1 MKKPSRE
8 EYTERGAALGVDETY
23 KYVEALEGYCEQLEK
38 AYEDVKKG
46 LDNACNKLE
55 GLYLCIDVLTDKES
69 KKDKEYW
76 KKKVMKEVFQKMNED
91 FENSVLKAVQKVGI
105 NVDKEELLKAL
116 IYDRG
121 QYDEGYED
129 AMNEIKHPQPLKFE
143 DLKEGMW
150 IYDAPYEEI
159 VRIKEIESNEWIFLE
174 CIKSKDLSNTFFQE
188 GRFYPITIPN
198 IGDKNG

>member
-1 MKKPSRE
+1 MYKPPIE
-8 EYTERGAALGVDETY
+8 
-23 KYVEALEGYCEQLEK
+23 
-38 AYEDVKKG
+38 
-46 LDNACNKLE
+46 
-55 GLYLCIDVLTDKES
+55 I
-69 KKDKEYW
+69 
-76 KKKVMKEVFQKMNED
+76 VMKEVFQKMNED
-91 FENSVLKAVQKVGI
+91 FENSVLKAVQKVDI

-121 QYDEGYED
+121 QYDKGYED
-129 AMNEIKHPQPLKFE
+129 AMNEVKHPQPLKLE
-143 DLKEGMW
+143 DLKEGLW
-150 IYDAPYEEI
+150 INDAPYEEI

>member
-1 MKKPSRE
+1 MYKPPIE
-8 EYTERGAALGVDETY
+8 
-23 KYVEALEGYCEQLEK
+23 
-38 AYEDVKKG
+38 
-46 LDNACNKLE
+46 
-55 GLYLCIDVLTDKES
+55 I
-69 KKDKEYW
+69 
-76 KKKVMKEVFQKMNED
+76 VMKEVFQKMNED

-121 QYDEGYED
+121 QYDKGYED
-129 AMNEIKHPQPLKFE
+129 AMNEVKHPQPLKFE

-174 CIKSKDLSNTFFQE
+174 YIKSNDLFNTFFQE
-188 GRFYPITIPN
+188 ERFYPIQIPN
-198 IGDKNG
+198 IGTE

>member
-69 KKDKEYW
+69 KK
-76 KKKVMKEVFQKMNED
+76 
-91 FENSVLKAVQKVGI
+91 
-105 NVDKEELLKAL
+105 
-116 IYDRG
+116 
-121 QYDEGYED
+121 
-129 AMNEIKHPQPLKFE
+129 IK
-143 DLKEGMW
+143 
-150 IYDAPYEEI
+150 
-159 VRIKEIESNEWIFLE
+159 
-174 CIKSKDLSNTFFQE
+174 
-188 GRFYPITIPN
+188 N
-198 IGDKNG
+198 IGKRR

>member
-1 MKKPSRE
+1 MYKSPIEIVME
-8 EYTERGAALGVDETY
+8 EL
-23 KYVEALEGYCEQLEK
+23 
-38 AYEDVKKG
+38 
-46 LDNACNKLE
+46 
-55 GLYLCIDVLTDKES
+55 
-69 KKDKEYW
+69 
-76 KKKVMKEVFQKMNED
+76 FQKMDED
-91 FENSVLKAVQKVGI
+91 FENSVFKAVQKVGI

-174 CIKSKDLSNTFFQE
+174 CIKSNDLSNTFFQE

>member
-1 MKKPSRE
+1 MYKPPIE
-8 EYTERGAALGVDETY
+8 
-23 KYVEALEGYCEQLEK
+23 
-38 AYEDVKKG
+38 
-46 LDNACNKLE
+46 
-55 GLYLCIDVLTDKES
+55 I
-69 KKDKEYW
+69 
-76 KKKVMKEVFQKMNED
+76 VMKEVFQKMNED
-91 FENSVLKAVQKVGI
+91 FENSVLKAVQKVDI

-121 QYDEGYED
+121 QYDKGYED
-129 AMNEIKHPQPLKFE
+129 AMNEVKHPQPLKFE

-198 IGDKNG
+198 IVYKNG